1 MSNASVAPIVMVSVL
16 NGFTSAQRVIGQ
28 DVEASPPQ
36 LYTGSIVSLWDD
48 GSADVKWD
56 HGFPL
61 EAEKHLVRNG
71 RVQLHHLQRL
81 S

>member
-1 MSNASVAPIVMVSVL
+1 MS
-16 NGFTSAQRVIGQ
+16 TQRVTGQ

-36 LYTGSIVSLWDD
+36 LYTGSVISVWND
-48 GSADVKWD
+48 GSAVVKWD
-56 HGFPL
+56 RGFPL